1 MKIHHA
7 VYLLLVGTS
16 LAWNAYNTCYI
27 TRKIHE
33 KQESILDKRYDTMH
47 KVLAKESLRRYRYVL
62 NKPENKS
69 DEPNR
74 FPNKIWYYWS
84 SGMENA
90 PSIALNC
97 YNSIKKYIPDMEI
110 ITLSKQNVSQ
120 YIELPEHILKKYHNG
135 IISEAQFADIVRVF
149 LLREYGGLWLDC
161 TTYLTGSIPI
171 QIRNS
176 DFFAPALVEKG
187 DGRFTLNDR
196 IIPGVFAS
204 FFIWVKKPHNYIM
217 ECMANF
223 FDEYW
228 KDKEWCDY
236 LSFYEFTAVAMEED
250 GKFYKQVVDMLNTTY
265 YHENQFLELSYKCH
279 DRYDRKTWDAIK
291 KFPIHKISLAING
304 KKPFK
309 TGSYYHKIE
318 QGEI

>member
-1 MKIHHA
+1 MKIHHI

-16 LAWNAYNTCYI
+16 LAWNAYNTCYVS
-27 TRKIHE
+27 RKLHE
-33 KQESILDKRYDTMH
+33 KQESILDKRYDSMH

-62 NKPENKS
+62 NNPENKS

-97 YNSIKKYIPDMEI
+97 YKSIKKYIPDMEI
-110 ITLSKQNVSQ
+110 IKIDKHNISK
-120 YIELPEHILKKYHNG
+120 YIKLPAYILKKYKIG
-135 IISEAQFADIVRVF
+135 IISEAHFADIVRIF
-149 LLREYGGLWLDC
+149 LLREHGGLWIDC
-161 TTYLTGSIPI
+161 TTYLTGRIPRGI
-171 QIRNS
+171 LES
-176 DFFAPALVEKG
+176 EFFAPAIVEKG
-187 DGRFTLNDR
+187 NEKFTLKDR
-196 IIPGVFAS
+196 IIYGVFAN
-204 FFIWVKKPHNYIM
+204 FFIWAKRPHNYVI
-217 ECMANF
+217 ECMTDF
-223 FDEYW
+223 LSEYW
-228 KDKEWCDY
+228 KDKNWCDY
-236 LSFYEFTAVAMEED
+236 LFFYEFTAVAMEED

-265 YHENQFLELSYKCH
+265 YHENQFLELSYKVH
-279 DRYDRKTWDAIK
+279 DRYDSKTWNEIK